1 MPIIIKEIQVRTS
14 VEKKVVLPAEIT
26 EDVYEHIK
34 EKVMEELLLHE
45 RRHVS
50 DTRKKKDRIYGTA

>member
-50 DTRKKKDRIYGTA
+50 DTRKKER